1 MATGSG
7 RGAASISDRSHHL
20 TGPHD
25 FARSEALARPLA
37 FVAVLFVA
45 WVLRL
50 AALPVS
56 DLAAADVADARTIAE
71 LWRFAIWILL
81 PLGWVFWIER
91 IDPRLA
97 IDQRPGQLAWLA
109 WLVAV
114 VATLGARG
122 VDVLA
127 GSDWIAIPP
136 VAPASLIVASVSLAF
151 AALCEEFVFR
161 GLVLKGLRKRM
172 AFWPANAAAA
182 LLYAAILAP
191 GWLALVELDAG
202 AFGYL
207 FASVFAFA
215 LLLGWLVRLTGTIW
229 VAVAARFFNDFL
241 QGFGFSG

>member
-1 MATGSG
+1 M
-7 RGAASISDRSHHL
+7 
-20 TGPHD
+20 
-25 FARSEALARPLA
+25 
-37 FVAVLFVA
+37 LFVA

-56 DLAAADVADARTIAE
+56 DLAADNVADARTIAE
-71 LWRFAIWILL
+71 LWRLAIWVVL
-81 PLGWVFWIER
+81 PLGWVFWVER
-91 IDPRLA
+91 LDPRLA

-109 WLVAV
+109 WLVAILV
-114 VATLGARG
+114 TLGARV

-136 VAPASLIVASVSLAF
+136 VPPSSLIVASVSLAF
-151 AALCEEFVFR
+151 AALCDEFVFR

-172 AFWPANAAAA
+172 AFWSANAAAA
-182 LLYAAILAP
+182 ALYAAMLAP
-191 GWLALVELDAG
+191 GWVALVELGAG
-202 AFGYL
+202 DFGYL
-207 FASVFAFA
+207 FASVFVFA

>member
-7 RGAASISDRSHHL
+7 RGAASISDRPHHL

-37 FVAVLFVA
+37 FVAVMFVA

-50 AALPVS
+50 VALPVS
-56 DLAAADVADARTIAE
+56 NLAADDVMDARMIAE
-71 LWRFAIWILL
+71 LWRLAIWVVL
-81 PLGWVFWIER
+81 PLSWVFWVER
-91 IDPRLA
+91 LDPRLA

-109 WLVAV
+109 WLVAILV
-114 VATLGARG
+114 TLGARG
-122 VDVLA
+122 VEVLA

-136 VAPASLIVASVSLAF
+136 IPSSSLIVASVSLAF
-151 AALCEEFVFR
+151 AALCDEFVFR

-182 LLYAAILAP
+182 ALYAAMLAP
-191 GWLALVELDAG
+191 GWVALVDINAG

-207 FASVFAFA
+207 FVSVYAFA
-215 LLLGWLVRLTGTIW
+215 LLQGWLVRLTGTIW
-229 VAVAARFFNDFL
+229 VAIAARFFNDFL

>member
-7 RGAASISDRSHHL
+7 RGAASISDRPHHL

-25 FARSEALARPLA
+25 FARSEALSRPLA

-50 AALPVS
+50 VALPVS
-56 DLAAADVADARTIAE
+56 DLAADDVADARMIAE
-71 LWRFAIWILL
+71 LWRLAIWVLL
-81 PLGWVFWIER
+81 PLGWVFWVER

-114 VATLGARG
+114 AVTLGGRG
-122 VDVLA
+122 VEVLA

-136 VAPASLIVASVSLAF
+136 IPRVSLIVASVSLAF
-151 AALCEEFVFR
+151 AALCEELVFR

-182 LLYAAILAP
+182 ALYAAMLAP
-191 GWLALVELDAG
+191 GWVALVELGAG
-202 AFGYL
+202 DFGYL
-207 FASVFAFA
+207 FTSVFLFA